1 VAQDFYEI
9 LGVPRNASEEEIKRA
24 YRRLARELHPD
35 TSGDAESEARFKEVT
50 LAYETLRDAERRRRY
65 DMFGPEG
72 ERFGPAGPG
81 DVFTAGFGDLFNA
94 FFSGGGGFGAGT
106 AKTVRRGEDVE
117 VTVDLHFK
125 EAVFGA
131 ERPITFRG
139 FVPCGTCGGSGAR
152 PGTSPTSCAQCGG
165 SGQQRRVRQ
174 SFLGQVV
181 STTPCT
187 RCHGIGEVIESRC
200 VDCRGDGRRA
210 DERTITVDVPC
221 GVDNGT
227 TLRITGAGA
236 PAVRGGIPGDLY
248 VHVRVA
254 AHPRFERSGTDLITS
269 EHISM
274 AQAAL
279 GTEIDIETLDGAETI
294 SVPAGTQSGKVVRLR
309 GRGVPEVRGR
319 NRGDLHVQI
328 VVDTP
333 SGLTKDQERLLRE
346 FAAARGEELAS
357 EEPGIISRIRSS
369 FG

>member
-1 VAQDFYEI
+1 MAQDFYEL
-9 LGVPRNASEEEIKRA
+9 LGVGRAATEDEIKRA

-50 LAYETLRDAERRRRY
+50 LAYETLRDPERRRRY
-65 DMFGPEG
+65 DMFGPDG
-72 ERFGPAGPG
+72 ERLGQPGPG

-94 FFSGGGGFGAGT
+94 FFAGGGFGAPT
-106 AKTVRRGEDVE
+106 ANTTRRGEDVE
-117 VTVDLHFK
+117 VTLDLRF
-125 EAVFGA
+125 EDAVFGA

-139 FVPCGTCGGSGAR
+139 VVACATCSGSGAR
-152 PGTSPTSCAQCGG
+152 PGTSPVTCTQCGG

-174 SFLGQVV
+174 SILGQVV
-181 STTPCT
+181 STTPCN
-187 RCHGIGEVIESRC
+187 RCRGIGEVIESRC
-200 VDCRGDGRRA
+200 ADCRGDGRRL
-210 DERTITVDVPC
+210 DERTITVDVPS

-254 AHPRFERSGTDLITS
+254 PHARFERSGTDLVTT
-269 EHISM
+269 EHVSM

-279 GTEIDIETLDGAETI
+279 GAEIDIETLDGTETI
-294 SVPAGTQSGKVVRLR
+294 TVPPGTQSGRVVRLK

-328 VVDTP
+328 FVDTP
-333 SGLTKDQERLLRE
+333 TGLTKDQERLLRE
-346 FAAARGEELAS
+346 LAAQRGEELAS

>member
-1 VAQDFYEI
+1 VARDFYEI

-35 TSGDAESEARFKEVT
+35 TSGNAESEARFKEVT
-50 LAYETLRDAERRRRY
+50 LAYETLRDPERRRRY

-72 ERFGPAGPG
+72 ERVGPQGPG
-81 DVFTAGFGDLFNA
+81 DIFTTGFGDLFNA
-94 FFSGGGGFGAGT
+94 FFSGGGFGAT
-106 AKTVRRGEDVE
+106 TVNRTRRGEDVE
-117 VTVDLHFK
+117 VTLDLPF
-125 EAVFGA
+125 EGAVFGA

-139 FVPCGTCGGSGAR
+139 IVPCPACSGSGAR
-152 PGTSPTSCAQCGG
+152 PGTTPITCTQCGG

-174 SFLGQVV
+174 SILGQVV
-181 STTPCT
+181 SATPCT
-187 RCHGIGEVIESRC
+187 RCRGLGEVIESRC
-200 VDCRGDGRRA
+200 TDCRGDGRRV
-210 DERTITVDVPC
+210 DNRTITVDVPS

-227 TLRITGAGA
+227 TLRISGAGA
-236 PAVRGGIPGDLY
+236 PALRGGVPGDLY

-254 AHPRFERSGTDLITS
+254 PHPRFERSGTDLVTS
-269 EHISM
+269 EHVSM

-279 GTEIDIETLDGAETI
+279 GAEIDVETLDGTETI
-294 SVPAGTQSGKVVRLR
+294 AIPPGTQTGRIVRLK

-319 NRGDLHVQI
+319 NRGDLHIQI

-333 SGLTKDQERLLRE
+333 AGLTKDQERLLRE
-346 FAAARGEELAS
+346 FAAQRGEELAS

>member
-1 VAQDFYEI
+1 MARDFYEL
-9 LGVPRNASEEEIKRA
+9 LGVPRNATEDEIKRA

-50 LAYETLRDAERRRRY
+50 LAYETLRDPERRRRY

-72 ERFGPAGPG
+72 ERSGPTGPG
-81 DVFTAGFGDLFNA
+81 DVFTTGFGDLFNA
-94 FFSGGGGFGAGT
+94 FFAGGGFGGS
-106 AKTVRRGEDVE
+106 TVNTRRRGEDVE
-117 VTVDLHFK
+117 VTLELRFE

-139 FVPCGTCGGSGAR
+139 IVACATCSGSGAR
-152 PGTSPTSCAQCGG
+152 PGTSPTVCTQCGG

-174 SFLGQVV
+174 SILGQVV
-181 STTPCT
+181 SATPCT
-187 RCHGIGEVIESRC
+187 RCRGIGEVIESRC
-200 VDCRGDGRRA
+200 VDCRGDGRRV

-236 PAVRGGIPGDLY
+236 PAMRGGTPGDLY

-254 AHPRFERSGTDLITS
+254 AHPRFERSGMDLVTS
-269 EHISM
+269 EHVSM

-279 GTEIDIETLDGAETI
+279 GTEFDIETLDGTETI
-294 SVPAGTQSGKVVRLR
+294 AVPPGTQTGKIVRLK

-319 NRGDLHVQI
+319 SRGDLHVQI

-333 SGLTKDQERLLRE
+333 AGITKDQERLLRE
-346 FAAARGEELAS
+346 FAALRGEELAS

>member
-1 VAQDFYEI
+1 VAQDFYQL
-9 LGVPRNASEEEIKRA
+9 LGVARTATEDEIKRA

-50 LAYETLRDAERRRRY
+50 LAYETLRDPERRRRY

-72 ERFGPAGPG
+72 ERLGQQGQG

-94 FFSGGGGFGAGT
+94 FFAGSGFGATT
-106 AKTVRRGEDVE
+106 ANTTRRGEDVE
-117 VTVDLHFK
+117 VTLDLRF
-125 EAVFGA
+125 EDAVFGA

-139 FVPCGTCGGSGAR
+139 VVACATCSGSGAR
-152 PGTSPTSCAQCGG
+152 PGTNPITCTQCGG

-174 SFLGQVV
+174 SILGQVV
-181 STTPCT
+181 STTPCN
-187 RCHGIGEVIESRC
+187 RCRGIGEVIESRC
-200 VDCRGDGRRA
+200 ADCRGDGRRL

-236 PAVRGGIPGDLY
+236 PAVRGGISGDLY
-248 VHVRVA
+248 VHVRVTPHA
-254 AHPRFERSGTDLITS
+254 RFERSGTDLVTA
-269 EHISM
+269 EHVTM

-279 GTEIDIETLDGAETI
+279 GTEIDIETLDGTETI
-294 SVPAGTQSGKVVRLR
+294 TVPPGTQTGRVVRLK

-333 SGLTKDQERLLRE
+333 TGLTKDQERLLRE
-346 FAAARGEELAS
+346 FAAQRGEELAS